1 MEGPS
6 DVKVW
11 VCGGDGQWTGEQPN
25 CEVLTCPSPPIP
37 AYGGVNPVEA
47 DQYSYGD
54 TIDYSCQD
62 GYQLTG
68 SAENTCGPDGSWAN
82 EAPAC
87 RISGTLCDPQL
98 NDVMTSQHSCIKAS
112 QLLVQDTMTWDDA
125 NATCQDLGSTVP
137 DGSCTGRISNDALVL
152 LDYRHK
158 CYRFST
164 VIVTWSTARDTCT
177 TEGGSL
183 VEVIDGS
190 LQTFLTQQA
199 MNIEENFGIEANWWI
214 GGYDDGSATDRA
226 WFWMD
231 NTRATYMSWN
241 SGQPTKTTKRCVEVN
256 SDMNHNWNDRGCNS
270 RRQAMCQ
277 IGIAACGDPGAPSH
291 GTRSPGDRSTFLDG
305 AVIQFS
311 CDPGYELEG
320 ATEITCQPDGSW
332 DGVKPL
338 CAVISCGDQPPAVL
352 KALITDIS
360 HIFRGTA
367 VYTCNEGSGA
377 SGNPLSHCQA
387 DATWSQPDFQCI
399 DCSIPE
405 KTCPHCTVVLVSTHT
420 YPVGTY
426 LQWRCEENYV
436 MEGPSDVKV
445 WVCGGDGQW
454 TGEQPNCEVLTCP
467 SPPIPAYGGV
477 NPVEAD
483 QYSYG
488 DTIDYSCQDGYQ
500 LTGSAENTCGPDGS
514 WANEA
519 PTCRIS
525 ETLCD
530 PKLHY
535 DVMTSRHSCIKASQ
549 ILVKDTMTWYDA
561 KVTCQDLGSTVPGE
575 LAMIK
580 TEAMQEDVRDLIN
593 LPKTLGYSFDSYFWI
608 GAKEDTRAT
617 YMSWNSGQPTKT
629 TKRCVEVNSDMNHN
643 WNDKG
648 CNSRR
653 QAMCQIGIAACG
665 DRGAP
670 SHGTRSPGDRST
682 FLDGAVIQ
690 FSCDPGYELEGAT
703 EITCQPDGSWDGVK
717 PLCAVVIIAIVI
729 ICIVVWRRRQLRKSP
744 DTSSLD
750 TPTYDCIGNIYNIC
764 FTKDT
769 RGTVGNNN
777 DSYIGLDLGRMQSV
791 ETDESR
797 YLALGEGIT
806 GRPITATGSSSPRGR
821 PNTGISTTEL
831 VDVDNEGY
839 ASLRI
844 GEVRSIQQLP
854 YTTLSRWGNSD
865 QRRGQNVSEGDVGG
879 REGADFDQ
887 FRSTF
892 EAQHRSSIDTD
903 INLYETVITPRPS
916 RDMGVLR
923 KQGSLGESEYEELD
937 NMNINPNNDADPLT
951 SQGATPLPNQSPL
964 QPALPLTQL

>member
-1 MEGPS
+1 M
-6 DVKVW
+6 
-11 VCGGDGQWTGEQPN
+11 GQW
-25 CEVLTCPSPPIP
+25 PSKLN
-37 AYGGVNPVEA
+37 YKEMRGG
-47 DQYSYGD
+47 
-54 TIDYSCQD
+54 
-62 GYQLTG
+62 
-68 SAENTCGPDGSWAN
+68 
-82 EAPAC
+82 
-87 RISGTLCDPQL
+87 
-98 NDVMTSQHSCIKAS
+98 
-112 QLLVQDTMTWDDA
+112 
-125 NATCQDLGSTVP
+125 
-137 DGSCTGRISNDALVL
+137 
-152 LDYRHK
+152 
-158 CYRFST
+158 
-164 VIVTWSTARDTCT
+164 
-177 TEGGSL
+177 
-183 VEVIDGS
+183 
-190 LQTFLTQQA
+190 
-199 MNIEENFGIEANWWI
+199 
-214 GGYDDGSATDRA
+214 
-226 WFWMD
+226 
-231 NTRATYMSWN
+231 
-241 SGQPTKTTKRCVEVN
+241 N
-256 SDMNHNWNDRGCNS
+256 SDMNHNWNDKSCNS

-367 VYTCNEGSGA
+367 VYTCNEGSWA

-387 DATWSQPDFQCI
+387 DATWSQPDFQCK
-399 DCSIPE
+399 DFTIP
-405 KTCPHCTVVLVSTHT
+405 
-420 YPVGTY
+420 
-426 LQWRCEENYV
+426 
-436 MEGPSDVKV
+436 
-445 WVCGGDGQW
+445 
-454 TGEQPNCEVLTCP
+454 
-467 SPPIPAYGGV
+467 I
-477 NPVEAD
+477 
-483 QYSYG
+483 
-488 DTIDYSCQDGYQ
+488 
-500 LTGSAENTCGPDGS
+500 GS
-514 WANEA
+514 
-519 PTCRIS
+519 
-525 ETLCD
+525 
-530 PKLHY
+530 
-535 DVMTSRHSCIKASQ
+535 V
-549 ILVKDTMTWYDA
+549 
-561 KVTCQDLGSTVPGE
+561 
-575 LAMIK
+575 
-580 TEAMQEDVRDLIN
+580 
-593 LPKTLGYSFDSYFWI
+593 F
-608 GAKEDTRAT
+608 
-617 YMSWNSGQPTKT
+617 
-629 TKRCVEVNSDMNHN
+629 
-643 WNDKG
+643 
-648 CNSRR
+648 
-653 QAMCQIGIAACG
+653 
-665 DRGAP
+665 
-670 SHGTRSPGDRST
+670 
-682 FLDGAVIQ
+682 
-690 FSCDPGYELEGAT
+690 
-703 EITCQPDGSWDGVK
+703 
-717 PLCAVVIIAIVI
+717 AVVIIAIVTS
-729 ICIVVWRRRQLRKSP
+729 CIVVWRRRQLRKSP